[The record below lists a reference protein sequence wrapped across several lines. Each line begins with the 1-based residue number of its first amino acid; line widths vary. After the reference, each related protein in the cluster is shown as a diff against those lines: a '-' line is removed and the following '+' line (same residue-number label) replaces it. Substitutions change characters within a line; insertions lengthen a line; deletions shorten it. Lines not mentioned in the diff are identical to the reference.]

1 MTNQDQRLHAAISAV
16 QAACRVARHVQSQL
30 DRIQQLA
37 KDDKSPVTVADFAA
51 QAVVARR
58 LAEELGEILLVGEE
72 SSGALRSGE
81 QNPLRTAVV
90 EAVRLVWSSANEE
103 DVLRAIDAGGHDA
116 SAAAYWTLDPIDG
129 TKGFVRGGQYA
140 IALAYIERGE
150 VTLGVMGCPNLS
162 ADFQRPFSVPDPDG
176 RIYFATRG
184 GGAWELSCT
193 ASSDETRRLDPS
205 PPEAGALIRVCESV
219 EAGHSQQDQTA
230 QVIAM
235 LGGAGTPARL
245 DSQCKY
251 AVVARGQADAYL
263 RLPTRADY
271 IENIW
276 DHAAG
281 MIIATEAGMVVTDI
295 DGRPLD
301 FSRGAGLTRNRGIVC
316 ASPSFH
322 GRIVEAVGHLP

>member
-1 MTNQDQRLHAAISAV
+1 M
-16 QAACRVARHVQSQL
+16 
-30 DRIQQLA
+30 
-37 KDDKSPVTVADFAA
+37 
-51 QAVVARR
+51 
-58 LAEELGEILLVGEE
+58 GEILLVGEE

-81 QNPLRTAVV
+81 QNPLRTSVV
-90 EAVRLVWSSANEE
+90 EAVRLVWPDADEE
-103 DVLRAIDAGGHDA
+103 DVLRAIDLGGHDA

-129 TKGFVRGGQYA
+129 TKGFLRGGQYA
-140 IALAYIERGE
+140 IALAYLERGE

-162 ADFQRPFSVPDPDG
+162 ADFQRSFSNPDPDG
-176 RIYFATRG
+176 LIYFATRG

-193 ASSDETRRLDPS
+193 ASPREARRLNPP

-230 QVIAM
+230 QVIAI

-251 AVVARGQADAYL
+251 AVVARSQADAYL

-271 IENIW
+271 VENIW

-295 DGRPLD
+295 DGQPLD
-301 FSRGAGLTRNRGIVC
+301 FSQGAGLTRNRGIVC
-316 ASPSFH
+316 ASPGFH
-322 GRIVEAVGHLP
+322 GRIVEAVGRLP